1 MSKKGHHGG
10 AWKVA
15 YADFV
20 TAMMAFFMVM
30 WLTSQD
36 QRDQGGGRA
45 RLSGIR
51 SHPSPSESVGI
62 IPSKEMTAVKS
73 SSGNF
78 DSASAVELNMLRRIN
93 QDLIKSLQGD
103 GESAEEGAVKLDLTP
118 EGLRIN
124 VFDRAHK
131 PIFEPNT
138 TKFTTYGDWVFSTLA
153 WEISRYTSFAIELEG
168 HTETGGAPARED
180 YGDWEVSA
188 DCANAARRKLLE
200 HGVAVQQIKKVRR
213 LRWDRSDAQ
222 PGACG
227 GNQSSRHSAVKR
239 PIQNLS
245 VKNKTMCL
253 LNLFPCFRRFPHPTS
268 TSSPPI

>member
-20 TAMMAFFMVM
+20 TAMMALFMVL

-36 QRDQGGGRA
+36 QRIKEAVERA
-45 RLSGIR
+45 FRNPFS
-51 SHPSPSESVGI
+51 SVTKESVGI

-103 GESAEEGAVKLDLTP
+103 GDSSDDGAVKLDLTP

-131 PIFEPNT
+131 PIFQPNT

-153 WEISRYTSFAIELEG
+153 WEISRYTTFAIELEG
-168 HTETGGAPARED
+168 HTETEELASSRRLWGLGSFRRLRQCRAPQIA
-180 YGDWEVSA
+180 GT
-188 DCANAARRKLLE
+188 RRGEPTDQK
-200 HGVAVQQIKKVRR
+200 GRR
-213 LRWDRSDAQ
+213 LRWNCSDAQ
-222 PGACG
+222 PGAG
-227 GNQSSRHSAVKR
+227 SGNQSSRHRAVEC
-239 PIQNLS
+239 PIKNLG
-245 VKNKTMCL
+245 CQQ
-253 LNLFPCFRRFPHPTS
+253 
-268 TSSPPI
+268 